1 MIEGLVV
8 KSYGKL
14 CNVKVDNLTYKCEV
28 RGKYKFSNKFSNPVV
43 SGDKV
48 EISITNK
55 NNGVVENILERKNY
69 FAKESIRDKK
79 GHLIGSNIDQTLIIF
94 SIKNPYTK
102 LIFLDKCLL
111 SSIFFDIKPIIVF
124 NKIDLLNEDEIIKLD
139 KISFE
144 YKKAGFDVISISA
157 KYQIRLD
164 DIKSKLIDKRT
175 LILGNSGVGKST
187 LINQL
192 SPYSQ
197 QRISD
202 ISQKTGKGKQ
212 TTTFSEIFKINKNTL
227 IIDTPGFKDF
237 NLYLIDKSDIKY
249 QYPEF
254 NKFFDN
260 CKFSNCSHINEPGCA
275 VKKQIG
281 DKIWDKRYNNY
292 LAIIEE
298 YT

>member
-28 RGKYKFSNKFSNPVV
+28 RGKYKLSNKFSNPVV

-48 EISITNK
+48 EISITDK

-144 YKKAGFDVISISA
+144 YKKAGFDVTFISA
-157 KYQIRLD
+157 KYQIRLN
-164 DIKSKLIDKRT
+164 DIKSKL
-175 LILGNSGVGKST
+175 
-187 LINQL
+187 
-192 SPYSQ
+192 
-197 QRISD
+197 
-202 ISQKTGKGKQ
+202 
-212 TTTFSEIFKINKNTL
+212 
-227 IIDTPGFKDF
+227 
-237 NLYLIDKSDIKY
+237 
-249 QYPEF
+249 
-254 NKFFDN
+254 
-260 CKFSNCSHINEPGCA
+260 
-275 VKKQIG
+275 KK
-281 DKIWDKRYNNY
+281 
-292 LAIIEE
+292 
-298 YT
+298 